1 MRINPISNAAAALS
15 AAVATLAL
23 AACGGPSGSEAVPA
37 ASVTPTEPAV
47 DSAQAE
53 ADRAAVELKAR
64 EDDLARREAEL
75 ALVAREQEIARREA
89 ELAAKQA
96 AARKV
101 AANPK
106 PAAPAP
112 RPEAVAAAP
121 KPVVKAPAP
130 APVQPVVVPAGTE
143 ISIGLSSPVST
154 KSALIGDPVDARLAS
169 DLMVNGRRAIMAGA
183 PIRGRVTEVVSGS
196 KRIGGTPTLAMNFD
210 GIELENGETV
220 PISGKV
226 VQQGKSDTGRDT
238 AKIVG
243 GTAAGAIIGHQI
255 DDDKGK
261 VIGGILGG
269 AAGALAAKKTGSEID
284 VPAGT
289 VMAFVVD
296 QPFQVMPE

>member
-1 MRINPISNAAAALS
+1 MRMNPISNAAPILS

-23 AACGGPSGSEAVPA
+23 TACGGPSPSDAVPA

-47 DSAQAE
+47 DAAQAE
-53 ADRAAVELKAR
+53 AIRAAELKAR
-64 EDDLARREAEL
+64 EDVLAKREAELAIAAREQELARREAAL
-75 ALVAREQEIARREA
+75 ASKES
-89 ELAAKQA
+89 AAK
-96 AARKV
+96 KV
-101 AANPK
+101 AATAK
-106 PAAPAP
+106 PAPAP
-112 RPEAVAAAP
+112 KPTVVAAAP
-121 KPVVKAPAP
+121 QPKAVTPAP
-130 APVQPVVVPAGTE
+130 APMQPIVVPAGTE
-143 ISIGLSSPVST
+143 IAIGLSSTVST
-154 KSALIGDPVDARLAS
+154 KSASIGDPVDARLAS
-169 DLMVNGRRAIMAGA
+169 DLVIDGRRAIMAGA

-210 GIELENGETV
+210 GIELENGNTV
-220 PISGKV
+220 PISGQV
-226 VQQGKSDTGRDT
+226 VQQGKSDTARDT

-269 AAGALAAKKTGSEID
+269 AAGAIAARKTGTEID

-296 QPFQVMPE
+296 RPFQVMPD

>member
-1 MRINPISNAAAALS
+1 MRMNPTLNAATMLS

-23 AACGGPSGSEAVPA
+23 AGCGGPSASNVPA
-37 ASVTPTEPAV
+37 ASVTPTDPTAEAAQ
-47 DSAQAE
+47 AQAE
-53 ADRAAVELKAR
+53 ADRAALQAR
-64 EDDLARREAEL
+64 EDELAKREAEL
-75 ALVAREQEIARREA
+75 ALAAREQELARRET
-89 ELAAKQA
+89 ELAAKERATKKLA
-96 AARKV
+96 AT
-101 AANPK
+101 
-106 PAAPAP
+106 
-112 RPEAVAAAP
+112 P
-121 KPVVKAPAP
+121 KPVPAKAVAVPASKPTVVAKP
-130 APVQPVVVPAGTE
+130 APVPVKPILIPAGTE
-143 ISIGLSSPVST
+143 LSIGLSSAVST
-154 KSALIGDPVDARLAS
+154 KSASIGDPVDARLAS
-169 DLMVNGRRAIMAGA
+169 DLVVDGRRAILAGA

-210 GIELENGETV
+210 GIELEDGKTV
-220 PISGKV
+220 AISGQL

-269 AAGALAAKKTGSEID
+269 AAGVIAARKTGSEID

-296 QPFQVMPE
+296 RPFQVMPD

>member
-1 MRINPISNAAAALS
+1 MRLNPTLNAATMLS

-23 AACGGPSGSEAVPA
+23 AGCGGPSASNVPG
-37 ASVTPTEPAV
+37 ASVTPTDPTAEAAQ
-47 DSAQAE
+47 AQAE
-53 ADRAAVELKAR
+53 ADRAALQAR
-64 EDDLARREAEL
+64 EDELAKREAAL
-75 ALVAREQEIARREA
+75 ALAAREQELARREA
-89 ELAAKQA
+89 ELAAKERA
-96 AARKV
+96 PKKV
-101 AANPK
+101 AAT
-106 PAAPAP
+106 
-112 RPEAVAAAP
+112 P
-121 KPVVKAPAP
+121 KPVPAKAVAVPASKPTVVAKP
-130 APVQPVVVPAGTE
+130 APVPVQPILIPAGTE
-143 ISIGLSSPVST
+143 LSIGLSSAVST
-154 KSALIGDPVDARLAS
+154 KSASIGDPVDARLAS
-169 DLMVNGRRAIMAGA
+169 DLVVDGRRAILAGA

-210 GIELENGETV
+210 GIELEDGKTV
-220 PISGKV
+220 AISGQL

-269 AAGALAAKKTGSEID
+269 AAGVIAARKTGSEID

-296 QPFQVMPE
+296 RPFQVMPD